1 MKAAINHAPSSSAN
15 TLGLAADINSTEK
28 KLMNEELEQA
38 VDAGKLTNQAAEAL
52 SLLTPGA
59 CCLHKSWGFGRVAEW
74 SLLTGQIV
82 VDFQAK
88 KGHLM
93 QAQYA
98 AETLQPIS
106 AEHILARKSTDSA
119 AVRRLAQDDPASLLR
134 DVLRDLGG
142 KATVD
147 QIGAA
152 LAPEIFDAATFKKWW
167 DVVKKKLK
175 GDGYFLLPA
184 RKSDPVILLDK
195 PSSPG
200 RGLIEKFRGARHLKD
215 QVAALDQI
223 TRALDDLAHEVE
235 ELQTLAIQ
243 IEDAAHRGR
252 KLQSAQAVELL
263 LARDDILARHQAL
276 KSGKDAP
283 GIGDIL
289 QSEQSRLPELFASLP
304 ASKQRRCLE
313 QFPEAFGDCWVEV
326 VLRLIQNVPARLV
339 VEISHL
345 LEKEG
350 RSEELRAAL
359 ARWIS
364 ERSASTEIL
373 VWLCKERGGAFSELF
388 GVDLFGAV
396 LSALERDQLAEKR
409 GARLHDLLLED
420 RTLVAD
426 LLECAEP
433 DRIRDAMRRLLLT
446 PVFDDLNKRSLLAR
460 IVKIYPEIQNMISGD
475 ATEKQQTLTV
485 SWASLE
491 KRKQEF
497 EDLANRQIPQNT
509 RDIAIA
515 RSYGDLRENFE
526 FKSAKEQQR
535 VLMRR
540 RAEAARDL
548 SRARGTN
555 FENPDTSQVSIGTV
569 VTVTDSMGNH
579 ETYSILGAWDS
590 APELGIISYQAV
602 IGQALLGKSTGDSV
616 ELPTET
622 GSRLATITRIDPF
635 TDLAILREK
644 VHPLSEP
651 AAA

>member
-1 MKAAINHAPSSSAN
+1 
-15 TLGLAADINSTEK
+15 
-28 KLMNEELEQA
+28 MNEELEQA
-38 VDAGKLTNQAAEAL
+38 VDAGKLTAQAAEAL
-52 SLLTPGA
+52 SHLEPGT

-74 SLLTGQIV
+74 SLLTGQII
-82 VDFQAK
+82 VDFQSK
-88 KGHLM
+88 KGHVM

-106 AEHILARKSTDSA
+106 AEHILARKMT
-119 AVRRLAQDDPASLLR
+119 DPAGVKKQAHEDPGSLLR
-134 DVLRDLGG
+134 DILRDFGG
-142 KATVD
+142 KATPD
-147 QIGAA
+147 QIAGA
-152 LAPEIFDAATFKKWW
+152 LAPQIFDAATFKKWW
-167 DVVKKKLK
+167 DATRKKLK
-175 GDGYFLLPA
+175 ADGHFLFSA
-184 RKSDPVILLDK
+184 KKSDPIVLLDK
-195 PSSPG
+195 PASPAK
-200 RGLIEKFRGARHLKD
+200 GLIEKFRGARHLKD

-223 TRALDDLAHEVE
+223 TKALDDLAHEVE
-235 ELQTLAIQ
+235 ELQALAIQ

-276 KSGKDAP
+276 TSGKDAP
-283 GIGDIL
+283 GVADIL
-289 QSEQSRLPELFASLP
+289 RSEQSRLPELFASLP
-304 ASKQRRCLE
+304 ASKQRRCIE
-313 QFPEAFGDCWVEV
+313 QLPEAFGDRWVDAT
-326 VLRLIQNVPARLV
+326 LRLIQNVPARLV
-339 VEISHL
+339 IEIARF
-345 LEKEG
+345 LEREG

-373 VWLCKERGGAFSELF
+373 IWLCRERGDAFPELF

-420 RTLVAD
+420 RTLIAD
-426 LLECAEP
+426 LLESAEP

-475 ATEKQQTLTV
+475 TSESQQTLTV

-497 EDLANRQIPQNT
+497 EDLVNRQIPQNT

-540 RAEAARDL
+540 RAETARDL

-555 FENPDTSQVSIGTV
+555 FENPDTSQASIGTV
-569 VTVTDSMGNH
+569 VTLRDSTGSE
-579 ETYSILGAWDS
+579 ETYAILGAWDS
-590 APELGIISYQAV
+590 APELGIISYKAV
-602 IGQALLGKSTGDSV
+602 MGQALLGKAVGDSV

-622 GSRLATITRIDPF
+622 GTRTAIVTRIEPF
-635 TDLAILREK
+635 TDLSILREK
-644 VHPLSEP
+644 VHPLPEATP
-651 AAA
+651 A